1 MFKYLRNTVTAIPK
15 YTPYRKGLTAGDS
28 EELSDSGAHS
38 TGREGRGKLFR
49 TF

>member
-28 EELSDSGAHS
+28 EELSDSGGVLLS
-38 TGREGRGKLFR
+38 NKML
-49 TF
+49 